1 MRTSFRALQALAL
14 LLGFYVLALGALG
27 LIALVDVLIL
37 DNASG
42 GFSAGAFKL
51 VAFSVLAAIP
61 IARGVFFV
69 RRPKDEAPPGISV
82 SEQQQPELWARVRS
96 LAEQVGTRAPAEI
109 RLIPQVNAAVSENP
123 RLLGLIPG
131 HRRMLIGVPLL
142 IGLTE
147 PQLDAVL
154 AHELGHYSNKDTR
167 LAGITVRGRQSLIT
181 VVQHARAAGRGVTAS
196 VFGAYA
202 KLYLRVSESVSRR
215 QELSA
220 DLASARIAGRDHA
233 AAAMRQLP
241 ALDLAYDFYLDR
253 YAAVGWDAGYLPLA
267 SEFYGGFRSLLG
279 SAKRQAEL
287 DEVRAEPP
295 VRETSPYDSHPP
307 VHERVAALE
316 ALPADGRVIT
326 GEERQ
331 ALDLLRDVD
340 HLLAAV
346 AAVTLPADAAGKR
359 PVSWEVLARET
370 GRAALHRGVAPHC
383 PPGGTVESLLPT
395 LLDEI
400 DRDGTVPVIA
410 RLPRSAEAERATGRA
425 AREFGRGALRGLVE
439 RLALLDLVEHGR
451 ASYVLTWDEPLH
463 LHYAEGVE
471 DALDAALDALVG
483 DSPSTGPLRALL
495 ADAAAAEAATE
506 VGPSAAAD

>member
-1 MRTSFRALQALAL
+1 MRTSFRAVQALAL
-14 LLGFYVLALGALG
+14 LMGFYLLALGALA
-27 LIALVDVLIL
+27 LIALVDFLVLE
-37 DNASG
+37 NASD
-42 GFSAGAFKL
+42 GFNTGALKL
-51 VAFSVLAAIP
+51 VAFSVVVAIP

-82 SEQQQPELWARVRS
+82 SEQQQPELWARVRT

-241 ALDLAYDFYLDR
+241 ALDLAYDFYLER
-253 YAAVGWDAGYLPLA
+253 YASVGWKVGYLPLA

-287 DEVRAEPP
+287 DEIRTEPP

-307 VHERVAALE
+307 VRERVAALE

-326 GEERQ
+326 GQERP
-331 ALDLLRDVD
+331 ALSLLHDVD

-346 AAVTLPADAAGKR
+346 AAVTMPADSAGKR
-359 PVSWEVLARET
+359 PLPWDDLARES
-370 GRAALHRGVAPHC
+370 GRAHLRLALAPHC
-383 PPGGTVESLLPT
+383 PPGGSVDGLLPY

-400 DRDGTVPVIA
+400 DREGTGPATA
-410 RLPRSAEAERATGRA
+410 RLPRSAEADRAKGRPA
-425 AREFGRGALRGLVE
+425 EESARDALRGLLK
-439 RLALLDLVEHGR
+439 RLALLGLLDQGR

-463 LHYAEGVE
+463 VHYAPGVE
-471 DALDAALDALVG
+471 ESLSTALDAAVTDA
-483 DSPSTGPLRALL
+483 PTTAPLRALL
-495 ADAAAAEAATE
+495 APTHSQ
-506 VGPSAAAD
+506 G